1 MPGSF
6 WSYLMSSQMMPSDPD
21 LRSNRS
27 EEIAALEE
35 DVRLR
40 EDIRLLGRIL
50 GDTVRDQ
57 EGADVFDLVER
68 IRQTSIR
75 FHRDDD
81 EPARRE
87 LEIILDGMSTGNT
100 VRIVRAFSYFS
111 HLANIAEDQNNI
123 RQMRGLDKAGA
134 PRASTLE
141 LTLAHARAAGFS
153 AADLRG
159 FFASALVGPVLTAH
173 PTEVR
178 RKSTIDRE
186 MEIAELLDRRERVQL
201 TAQESAAGD
210 EQLRREVL
218 TLWQT
223 NLLRRTKLTVL
234 DEVGNGL
241 SFYDYTFLREVPRL
255 HCALEDR
262 LNEED
267 GSAPGELASF
277 LRMGS
282 WIGGD
287 RDGNPFVTA
296 EVMRGTLG
304 LQASRAFRFYLEEL
318 HALGAELSIAAHLAD
333 VSDELRTLAGRSPD
347 RSPHRSGEPYRLAV
361 SGIYARLVATVR
373 KLKLETTR
381 RLPVGEAAPYTTV
394 QEFKDDLDVLNR
406 SLVANNSRVIA
417 RGRLRLLRRAA
428 DCFGFHL
435 ASLDM
440 RQNSAVHERTV
451 AELLDAAN
459 PGSSYLA
466 LSEDARIAVLI
477 NELRNARPLTS
488 VFVKYSDETLGEL
501 AIFHE
506 AAQAHATF
514 GADVIPQCIISMCK
528 GISDMLEVA
537 LLLKEAGLLDPSG
550 RSALNIVPLFETI
563 EDLQASSA
571 IMDRLL
577 SMHDYRKLVD
587 SRGGVQEVMLGYSD
601 SNKDGG
607 FVTSGWELYKAE
619 IGLVEVFERHGVR
632 LRLFH
637 GRGGSV
643 GRGGGPSYDA
653 IIAQPGGAVNGQI
666 RITEQGEI
674 ISSKYSNAEVGR
686 NNLEILAAATLEAS
700 LLLPRQSAPSGE
712 YLTAMDQLS
721 ALAFRAYRGLVYETE
736 GFADYFWGSTVI
748 TEIAT
753 LNIGSRPASRK
764 KTREI
769 EDLRAIPWVFSW
781 AQCRLMLPG
790 WYGFGSAVEQ
800 WVAAHPDKGMPFL
813 RELYQ
818 EWPFFRMLLSNMD
831 MVLAKSSIAIAS
843 RYAELVPDV
852 KLRDNIF
859 GRIRQEWQTSID
871 TLLDIMGQQRL
882 LQGNPLLE
890 RSIRNRF
897 PYLDPLNHVQVELL
911 KANRA
916 ENPDEAVLRGIQIT
930 INGISAGL
938 RNSG

>member
-1 MPGSF
+1 
-6 WSYLMSSQMMPSDPD
+6 MSVQTMPSQTTPSETEI
-21 LRSNRS
+21 RSNR
-27 EEIAALEE
+27 AE
-35 DVRLR
+35 DAEDARLR
-40 EDIRLLGRIL
+40 TDIRLLGRIL

-57 EGADVFDLVER
+57 EGDEIFDLVER

-75 FHRDDD
+75 FHRDEDKL
-81 EPARRE
+81 ARRE
-87 LEIILDGMSTGNT
+87 LEAILDGLSIADT

-123 RQMRGLDKAGA
+123 RQMRGWGAGGG
-134 PRASTLE
+134 PRTGMLAQTLS
-141 LTLAHARAAGFS
+141 HAKAAGFS
-153 AADLRG
+153 ASDLLR
-159 FFASALVGPVLTAH
+159 FFGDAQVSPVLTAH

-178 RKSTIDRE
+178 RKSTMDRE
-186 MEIAELLDRRERVQL
+186 MEVAALLDRRERMRM
-201 TAQESAAGD
+201 TPEEADACD
-210 EQLRREVL
+210 EQLRRAVL

-234 DEVGNGL
+234 DEVENGL
-241 SFYDYTFLREVPRL
+241 SFYDYTFLHEVPRL
-255 HCALEDR
+255 HCALEDQ
-262 LNEED
+262 LNQE
-267 GSAPGELASF
+267 GVSGELASF
-277 LRMGS
+277 LTMGS

-296 EVMRGTLG
+296 DVMRGTLH
-304 LQASRAFRFYLEEL
+304 LQSSRVMSFYLEQL
-318 HALGAELSIAAHLAD
+318 HALGSELSMAAHLAD
-333 VSDELRTLAGRSPD
+333 VSDELRELAARSPD
-347 RSPHRSGEPYRLAV
+347 TSPHRSGEPYRLVV
-361 SGIYARLVATVR
+361 SGIYARLTATALR
-373 KLKLETTR
+373 LEVEITR
-381 RLPVGEAAPYTTV
+381 RPVGEAAPYASV
-394 QEFKDDLDVLNR
+394 KEFKAELDVLYR
-406 SLVANNSRVIA
+406 SLVANNSGVIA

-435 ASLDM
+435 ARLDI

-451 AELLDAAN
+451 AELFDAAI
-459 PGSSYLA
+459 PGMSYVA
-466 LSEDARIAVLI
+466 LGEEARVSLLT
-477 NELRNARPLTS
+477 NELRSARPLS
-488 VFVKYSDETLGEL
+488 SAFIKYSEETLSEL
-501 AIFHE
+501 ALFR
-506 AAQAHATF
+506 AAAEAHAKF
-514 GADVIPQCIISMCK
+514 GADVISQCIISMCK
-528 GISDMLEVA
+528 GMSDMLEVA
-537 LLLKEAGLLDPSG
+537 VLLKEVGLVNPSG
-550 RSALNIVPLFETI
+550 RSAINIVPLFETI
-563 EDLQASSA
+563 EDLQASA
-571 IMDRLL
+571 DIMDRML
-577 SMHDYRKLVD
+577 SLHDYRRLVD
-587 SRGGVQEVMLGYSD
+587 SLGGVQEVMLGYSD

-619 IGLVEVFERHGVR
+619 IGLVEVFERHHVR

-700 LLLPRQSAPSGE
+700 LLQPRQSAPRKE
-712 YLTAMDQLS
+712 YLIAMDQLS
-721 ALAFRAYRGLVYETE
+721 ALAFKAYRGLVYETE
-736 GFADYFWGSTVI
+736 GFADYFWNSTVI
-748 TEIAT
+748 NEIAT

-790 WYGFGSAVEQ
+790 WYGFGSAVDSWIAEHPEQ
-800 WVAAHPDKGMPFL
+800 GMAFL
-813 RELYQ
+813 QELYR

-831 MVLAKSSIAIAS
+831 MVLSKSSIAIAS

-852 KLRDNIF
+852 KLRENIF
-859 GRIRQEWQTSID
+859 GRIRREWHLSIE
-871 TLLDIMGQQRL
+871 TLLDIMGHERL
-882 LQGNPLLE
+882 LQGNPLLD

-911 KANRA
+911 KEHRA
-916 ENPDEAVLRGIQIT
+916 QNPDEQVLRGIQIT